1 MPSTCTNYA
10 HTLKRNKSVY
20 ESTMNDTLSI
30 MVFSITLSF
39 LSLSSLLLSHVKLIN
54 KLIKIAK
61 QKTPFPNNY
70 SESRLWTW
78 PHTQWQTSRCHGS
91 VKLSPHPGW
100 DRLVRNW
107 PPGDWA
113 TLSLGSISHPD
124 FLSCQDY
131 ISNYNLTRSK
141 WTPMHPSDWK
151 ASECDVKEPPLI
163 NNTSGRISSM
173 QTWMKSDGLKAQSY

>member
-1 MPSTCTNYA
+1 MNY
-10 HTLKRNKSVY
+10 
-20 ESTMNDTLSI
+20 TLSI
-30 MVFSITLSF
+30 MQS
-39 LSLSSLLLSHVKLIN
+39 SLSHSIPYFHYVFHFYPSLCLIPFIN
-54 KLIKIAK
+54 KYPHVNNKFL
-61 QKTPFPNNY
+61 QKENPIPFPNNY

-91 VKLSPHPGW
+91 IKLSPHPRW
-100 DRLVRNW
+100 DRLVQSW

-151 ASECDVKEPPLI
+151 ASGRDVKGPPLI
-163 NNTSGRISSM
+163 NNTSGRISSI
-173 QTWMKSDGLKAQSY
+173 QIWMKSDGLKAQSY